1 MVMRIS
7 LRLALLGSLVPLA
20 GCMTTGTNMHNDFAC
35 RAPNGTCA
43 PMSVIDGKAVAGMG
57 AMAQPIGGIVDPALP
72 REGRVV
78 TASADGTPGR
88 TADRVLRVVFPAHID
103 ASGIYHDEASAHAVV
118 EHGMWTDGLTGGQR
132 GVAAGTQVAAS
143 QPVTSDGLAT
153 SKLATLDEIVAGRAA
168 QARKGQSESGAAVP
182 EVTPTAT
189 SAETVALVTRL
200 SIMRSSGAIDLREAA
215 AAASA
220 GPVGGLDPDFDT
232 PDVTTASIDEPG
244 APSGHCTGY
253 RPVWWHGHAYRRL
266 RPVPCPVV
274 AAVSAPVALAAAPGP
289 LPGTTAALNLAAIQR
304 TVAPTAT
311 AVPVPIVA
319 AAPSLSAP
327 VATSAATTVVTAA
340 KPALASS
347 NFAPTTDPKMAAAR
361 VSAMAAPI
369 VGEQVK
375 LGRDEAK
382 AAAVPELGSLFAR
395 AGDATVAGNGAPR

>member
-1 MVMRIS
+1 MRIS

-57 AMAQPIGGIVDPALP
+57 AMAQPIGGIVDPAMP

-143 QPVTSDGLAT
+143 QPVSSDGLPT

-168 QARKGQSESGAAVP
+168 QAREGQSESGAAVP
-182 EVTPTAT
+182 AVTPTAT

-232 PDVTTASIDEPG
+232 PDVTTASIDEPA
-244 APSGHCTGY
+244 APAGHCTGY

-274 AAVSAPVALAAAPGP
+274 AAVLAPVALAAAPAP
-289 LPGTTAALNLAAIQR
+289 LLGTTAALNRAVIERTAAPAV
-304 TVAPTAT
+304 TAAT
-311 AVPVPIVA
+311 AAVASAPSARVA
-319 AAPSLSAP
+319 A
-327 VATSAATTVVTAA
+327 SAATTVVTAA
-340 KPALASS
+340 RPAAVSS
-347 NFAPTTDPKMAAAR
+347 NFAPTIDPKIAAAR

-369 VGEQVK
+369 VVEQVK
-375 LGRDEAK
+375 LGRDDAK

-395 AGDATVAGNGAPR
+395 ASDTSAVSNGAPR

>member
-1 MVMRIS
+1 MHIS

-72 REGRVV
+72 REGRMV
-78 TASADGTPGR
+78 TASADGTPPGR

-118 EHGMWTDGLTGGQR
+118 EHGKWTDGLTGGPR
-132 GVAAGTQVAAS
+132 GGASGTQVAVS

-168 QARKGQSESGAAVP
+168 QARKGESGAGAAASA
-182 EVTPTAT
+182 VTPTAT
-189 SAETVALVTRL
+189 SAEKVALVTRL
-200 SIMRSSGAIDLREAA
+200 SMMRLPWAIDLREAA

-232 PDVTTASIDEPG
+232 PDVTSASVDEPG

-274 AAVSAPVALAAAPGP
+274 AAASAPVAPAAAPVA
-289 LPGTTAALNLAAIQR
+289 GTTAALNRAVIERSVTLAA
-304 TVAPTAT
+304 TPT
-311 AVPVPIVA
+311 
-319 AAPSLSAP
+319 P
-327 VATSAATTVVTAA
+327 VATSSAATVVTGA
-340 KPALASS
+340 KPAVVSP
-347 NFAPTTDPKMAAAR
+347 NFAPTTDPKIAAAR

-369 VGEQVK
+369 VVEQVR
-375 LGRDEAK
+375 LGRDDAK
-382 AAAVPELGSLFAR
+382 AAVVPELGSLFAR
-395 AGDATVAGNGAPR
+395 ASDTSAAGNGAPR

>member
-57 AMAQPIGGIVDPALP
+57 AMAQPIGGIVDPAMP

-88 TADRVLRVVFPAHID
+88 TADRVLRIVFPAHID
-103 ASGIYHDEASAHAVV
+103 TSGIYHDEASAHAVV
-118 EHGMWTDGLTGGQR
+118 ERGMWTDGLTGGQR

-143 QPVTSDGLAT
+143 QPVSSDGLPT

-168 QARKGQSESGAAVP
+168 QARKSQSEAGAAVP
-182 EVTPTAT
+182 AVTPTAT

-200 SIMRSSGAIDLREAA
+200 SLMRAPGAIDLREAA

-266 RPVPCPVV
+266 RAVSCPVV
-274 AAVSAPVALAAAPGP
+274 AASSAPVAMAAAHAP

>member
-1 MVMRIS
+1 
-7 LRLALLGSLVPLA
+7 
-20 GCMTTGTNMHNDFAC
+20 
-35 RAPNGTCA
+35 
-43 PMSVIDGKAVAGMG
+43 
-57 AMAQPIGGIVDPALP
+57 MAA
-72 REGRVV
+72 
-78 TASADGTPGR
+78 
-88 TADRVLRVVFPAHID
+88 
-103 ASGIYHDEASAHAVV
+103 AHA
-118 EHGMWTDGLTGGQR
+118 
-132 GVAAGTQVAAS
+132 
-143 QPVTSDGLAT
+143 
-153 SKLATLDEIVAGRAA
+153 
-168 QARKGQSESGAAVP
+168 
-182 EVTPTAT
+182 
-189 SAETVALVTRL
+189 
-200 SIMRSSGAIDLREAA
+200 
-215 AAASA
+215 
-220 GPVGGLDPDFDT
+220 
-232 PDVTTASIDEPG
+232 
-244 APSGHCTGY
+244 
-253 RPVWWHGHAYRRL
+253 
-266 RPVPCPVV
+266 
-274 AAVSAPVALAAAPGP
+274 P